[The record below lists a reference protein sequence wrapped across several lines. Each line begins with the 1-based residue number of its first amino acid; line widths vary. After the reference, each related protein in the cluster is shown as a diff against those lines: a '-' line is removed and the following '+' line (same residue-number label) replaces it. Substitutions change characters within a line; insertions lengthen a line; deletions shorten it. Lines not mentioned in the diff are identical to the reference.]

1 MIKNN
6 NVDRTTPDVVKIVE
20 TSSEGVHSTNLSRMA
35 IGFVLKGRKLIYHN
49 DTSVQ
54 VSEGEVFMLD
64 AGVHYEENI
73 GEGEPFEQIVFYV
86 SAADLQRIIISL
98 NSNYGVSCDSAH
110 RCEVC
115 RRNNFVVCPPS
126 AELYD
131 FFMGV
136 NQSFRRSDLRRNEI
150 GGRIKLTELIY
161 LIVAGEDGCL
171 RRKIVAGADVVN
183 GQFAKEIYNNVF
195 NDVSI
200 EMLARKTNR
209 SLTSFKKEFRRQ
221 FDVPPHKWFID
232 QRLQRAKVLLMS
244 TNMTIS
250 EIGVECAFTN
260 ISHFIKLFKQR
271 FDDTPAS
278 MRRKSRVER
287 EMVG

>member
-6 NVDRTTPDVVKIVE
+6 NVDRTAPDVVKIVE
-20 TSSEGVHSTNLSRMA
+20 TSSEGVHSTHLSRMA
-35 IGFVLKGRKLIYHN
+35 VGFILKGRKLIYHN
-49 DTSVQ
+49 DSNVQ
-54 VSEGEVFMLD
+54 VSEGDMFWLD

-73 GEGEPFEQIVFYV
+73 AEGGQFEQILFYV
-86 SAADLQRIIISL
+86 SPSDLQRIIISL
-98 NSNYGVSCDSAH
+98 NSNYGLGCDSTH
-110 RCEVC
+110 QCDEC
-115 RRNNFVVCPPS
+115 RRNNFVVCRPS
-126 AELYD
+126 MELHD
-131 FFMGV
+131 FFLGV
-136 NQSFRRSDLRRNEI
+136 NQSFRHSDLHRNEI
-150 GGRIKLTELIY
+150 GGRIKLNELIY

-171 RRKIVAGADVVN
+171 RRKIIAGADVVN
-183 GQFAKEIYNNVF
+183 GQFAREIYNNLF
-195 NDVSI
+195 NDISI
-200 EMLARKTNR
+200 EILARKTNR

-250 EIGVECAFTN
+250 EIGAECAFTN

-278 MRRKSRVER
+278 MRRKSRDER